1 VVFGADPVTVSQL
14 PDRYRS
20 PGGPA
25 ADTGDEGEWGPV
37 LSLKEFKHRV
47 EREYLARV
55 LRSTGGNVAAAA
67 RLLDVSRTHLHE
79 RLVALDVPRPEHDR
93 DDS

>member
-1 VVFGADPVTVSQL
+1 MSDWHRCRSSGASPSGTGEAGERGPLL
-14 PDRYRS
+14 PLRE
-20 PGGPA
+20 A
-25 ADTGDEGEWGPV
+25 
-37 LSLKEFKHRV
+37 KHRG